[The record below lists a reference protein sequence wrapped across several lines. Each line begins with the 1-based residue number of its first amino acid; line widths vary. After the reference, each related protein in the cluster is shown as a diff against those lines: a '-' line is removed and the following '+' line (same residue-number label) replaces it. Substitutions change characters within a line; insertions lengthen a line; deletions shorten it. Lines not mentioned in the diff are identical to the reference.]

1 MAIQFVGSTVT
12 PQIMCDPLSGQYV
25 FAFLNT
31 FRSRRKVNIL
41 RFISVGDSV
50 ETSTTA
56 GHIMPLLK
64 TWRCACTAISGGI
77 SIDKRPPW
85 DTTVNNPDPNV
96 KLLYSGYGVSEAN
109 RITVSARSGPAW
121 QQFIQRKAS
130 AVEQARTL
138 DSSMLSR
145 LTSVEDFTLLP
156 GQAIVVSWE
165 HGVAPVGGSIIF
177 NIAWEE
183 DDYDVGFTVGGT
195 VTLNSNPVNGAKVF
209 VLTDSNV
216 DMLDPD
222 LSILTTDASGNFSK
236 QVATGTKAAVFVQH
250 QNGGT
255 KYSDEGKPFI
265 EGS

>member
-12 PQIMCDPLSGQYV
+12 PQIGCDPISGRYV
-25 FAFLNT
+25 FALVNT
-31 FRSRRKVNIL
+31 NRSLHKVNIL
-41 RFISVGDSV
+41 RFVAVGDSLEV
-50 ETSTTA
+50 STTA

-64 TWRCACTAISGGI
+64 TWRCASSAVSGGV

-85 DTTVNNPDPNV
+85 DTTINNPDPNV

-109 RITVSARSGPAW
+109 RITVSARTGPAW
-121 QQFIQRKAS
+121 QQYTQRRAT
-130 AVEQARTL
+130 AVRQVRSL
-138 DSSMLSR
+138 DASMLSR
-145 LTSVEDFTLLP
+145 ITSVEDFILLP
-156 GQAIVVSWE
+156 GQALVVSWE
-165 HGVAPVGGSIIF
+165 HGVQPVGGSIIF

-183 DDYDVGFTVGGT
+183 DEYDVGFTVGGT

-216 DMLDPD
+216 DMPDPD
-222 LSILTTDASGNFSK
+222 LSILTTDVSGNFSK